1 MQKRVK
7 LPAEDVA
14 EPYKPSPHELSA
26 MEEFLAKNKEAPLAP
41 GMNVSENDGVTQIA
55 FNHPEADVAKILLMK
70 ALGTHNVDF
79 LAGILHQLENATSGQ
94 TVNGQ
99 ELNFMLAVI
108 EGLKPTDQIDTMLVA
123 QMAIVHM
130 ATMAFGS
137 RLARSESVIQSDL
150 AQRALCKLARTF
162 AAQVEA
168 LKRNRCNCEH
178 RVTVEEVK
186 ANAGIATTSRQPS
199 SKSNGQYHAKQ
210 NGHAPQSP
218 LRRSSSQRKAMPVTG
233 DAERPLPDARR
244 KLTRSAERK

>member
-55 FNHPEADVAKILLMK
+55 FNHPEPGVAQLLLMK
-70 ALGTHNVDF
+70 ALGTHNPDF

-94 TVNGQ
+94 TVNGR

-108 EGLKPTDQIDTMLVA
+108 EGVKPKNQIETMLAA
-123 QMAIVHM
+123 QMAVVHM
-130 ATMAFGS
+130 ATMAFGGH
-137 RLARSESVIQSDL
+137 LARSGTIMQFEA

-168 LKRNRCNCEH
+168 LKRDRGNCEH
-178 RVTVEEVK
+178 KVTVEEVK
-186 ANAGIATTSRQPS
+186 TNPGIATPSLQPS
-199 SKSNGQYHAKQ
+199 SKSNGQCHAEQ
-210 NGHAPQSP
+210 NGHAPQPP
-218 LRRSSSQRKAMPVTG
+218 LRRSNSQRKTVPVTG

-244 KLTRSAERK
+244 HVAGRT